1 MPDENIVSSTN
12 RLLSLCGI
20 TETPPFTSVTDL
32 QENASSMFVAVFEAI
47 FSTRI
52 EKIIRK
58 PTSIEDY
65 AFNAQRVIDSLRS
78 VLPSKVVLPVSITGE
93 TISGGDVPSL
103 IFLVSLLTD
112 VLRVVAPTRSSVAS
126 TATGSVSDESTVH
139 PHDESVDGSGGGSSI
154 EHRTILSENNFSLEA
169 SLMAFEAAKSV
180 ISTTTASQT
189 QVTKDANILPSGGG
203 SDIWSGVSPQKVRS
217 RAHQAGLGSSQT
229 LPTPPTAK
237 SPILASNVGT
247 KGGVKSPR
255 SPTGPPIKHKNM
267 IIPMVDPVRP
277 AIPVS
282 RPRANAVGATMSSS
296 TASTTTATKTS
307 TTPRKVIKRVA
318 APPIPGGDLD
328 GEEHHH
334 PHIVAATEAAS
345 PRSNPAHSQR
355 ISSALDKERAD
366 AEDKEA
372 AYMRASQRKEMGITQ
387 RMLKAQAEEGELIQK
402 VINHVVKS
410 READFR
416 VMEGKVLRAA
426 LQRARAAKHER
437 KVLTARTKRTVEDLA
452 RTTLGLRLARSSK
465 QASAAS
471 ALLRSLASQERL
483 AAAESLKAEA
493 EARTKTLSEMQGRVA
508 WLSSGGPSLD
518 EIALEEAAKQVHQ
531 RQAAAES
538 QRQALLRAVREMR
551 ADEAALLER
560 VKDNMRHAE
569 EAFLA
574 QHVDPMKLG
583 AEIPQFAPKIALERA
598 TDMTDTDIDPMRV
611 QTIRTTRQVI
621 ARGAESRRKEA
632 NVVQAAINRAGDE
645 AAKTFKLAN
654 ALEAGNIRTN

>member
-1 MPDENIVSSTN
+1 MANVVSGSKDILLSSTN
-12 RLLSLCGI
+12 RLLSHCGI
-20 TETPPFTSVTDL
+20 TETPPFSSVTDL
-32 QENASSMFVAVFEAI
+32 QENASSMVVAVFEAI

-58 PTSIEDY
+58 PISSEDY
-65 AFNAQRVIDSLRS
+65 AFNAQRVIDSLRA
-78 VLPSKVVLPVSITGE
+78 VLPSKVVLPSTVTGE
-93 TISGGDVPSL
+93 TISEGDIPSL
-103 IFLVSLLTD
+103 TFLVSLLTD
-112 VLRVVAPTRSSVAS
+112 VYRVVAPSRASVAS

-139 PHDESVDGSGGGSSI
+139 PHDESVDGISGEGSSI

-169 SLMAFEAAKSV
+169 SLLAFEAAKSAITAPLIEV
-180 ISTTTASQT
+180 STIPTGS
-189 QVTKDANILPSGGG
+189 

-217 RAHQAGLGSSQT
+217 RAHKAGLGSSQT
-229 LPTPPTAK
+229 LSQPPPLAPTSPVLGKAGSRSAPK
-237 SPILASNVGT
+237 SP
-247 KGGVKSPR
+247 
-255 SPTGPPIKHKNM
+255 PIRHKNM

-282 RPRANAVGATMSSS
+282 KPRNSLGNTGE
-296 TASTTTATKTS
+296 STTSTKS
-307 TTPRKVIKRVA
+307 PRKVIKRVV

-345 PRSNPAHSQR
+345 PRSNLAQSQR
-355 ISSALDKERAD
+355 IMLNADKERAD
-366 AEDKEA
+366 AEDREA
-372 AYMRASQRKEMGITQ
+372 AWLRASQRKEMGITQ
-387 RMLKAQAEEGELIQK
+387 RMLKAQEEEGELIQK
-402 VINHVVKS
+402 VISHVVKS

-483 AAAESLKAEA
+483 AAAEALKAEA
-493 EARTKTLSEMQGRVA
+493 EARTKSLSEMQGRVA
-508 WLSSGGPSLD
+508 WLTSGGPSID

-538 QRQALLRAVREMR
+538 QRQALLRAVRDMR

-583 AEIPQFAPKIALERA
+583 AEMPQFAPKIALERA
-598 TDMTDTDIDPMRV
+598 NDMTDTDNDPMRV
-611 QTIRTTRQVI
+611 QTMRSTKQVI
-621 ARGAESRRKEA
+621 TRGAESRKKEA
-632 NVVQAAINRAGDE
+632 NIVQAAINRAGDE
-645 AAKTFKLAN
+645 AAKTLKLAN
-654 ALEAGNIRTN
+654 TLESGSKPRSN

>member
-1 MPDENIVSSTN
+1 
-12 RLLSLCGI
+12 
-20 TETPPFTSVTDL
+20 
-32 QENASSMFVAVFEAI
+32 MFVAVFEAI

-52 EKIIRK
+52 EKINRK
-58 PTSIEDY
+58 PLSIEDY

-78 VLPSKVVLPVSITGE
+78 VLPSKVVLPPSITGE
-93 TISGGDVPSL
+93 AIAQGDIPSL
-103 IFLVSLLTD
+103 TFLVSLLTD
-112 VLRVVAPTRSSVAS
+112 LFRVVAPTRSSVAS

-139 PHDESVDGSGGGSSI
+139 PHDESVDGSGGGNSI

-169 SLMAFEAAKSV
+169 SLIAFEAAKSV
-180 ISTTTASQT
+180 ITTSTTSHTL
-189 QVTKDANILPSGGG
+189 VTENSTVPTTVG
-203 SDIWSGVSPQKVRS
+203 SDIWSGVSPQKIRNK
-217 RAHQAGLGSSQT
+217 AHKAGLGSSQT
-229 LPTPPTAK
+229 LPAPPAPT
-237 SPILASNVGT
+237 SPVLVA
-247 KGGVKSPR
+247 KGGVKGPKSPR
-255 SPTGPPIKHKNM
+255 SLAGPPIKHKNM

-282 RPRANAVGATMSSS
+282 RPRANLGT
-296 TASTTTATKTS
+296 TGASTTS
-307 TTPRKVIKRVA
+307 RPSPRRVIKRAA

-328 GEEHHH
+328 GEEHYH
-334 PHIVAATEAAS
+334 PHIIAATEAAS
-345 PRSNPAHSQR
+345 PRSHPAQSQR
-355 ISSALDKERAD
+355 ISSAMDKERAD

-372 AYMRASQRKEMGITQ
+372 AWMRASQRKEMGITQ

-402 VINHVVKS
+402 VINHVVKA

-598 TDMTDTDIDPMRV
+598 NDMTDTDNDPMRV
-611 QTIRTTRQVI
+611 QTMRTTRQVI
-621 ARGAESRRKEA
+621 SRGAESRKREA
-632 NVVQAAINRAGDE
+632 NVVQAAIDRAGDE
-645 AAKTFKLAN
+645 AAKTFRLAS
-654 ALEAGNIRTN
+654 ALEAGSNSLSK